1 MNNIKNLNLTQILII
16 ILILFLIYVHF
27 IKKDPVIEGMAN
39 VSGVTYEALQSL
51 ASMYKEGKLKVSD
64 LEVTGNTTLHGLTT
78 VKNEL
83 AIVNGG
89 GIFGTHFNHQN
100 KGGTYI
106 RGTFIN
112 LDKAYNTDGK
122 IYINGDL
129 NVSGISNINGLTVKE
144 NANFNKVLNVHDR
157 LWAKNRIDTGVLQLN
172 NKIRFETANPQGH
185 GDVLKLISKHHS
197 KNYLL
202 LGPQNSGD
210 GYHITLGQGKAYY
223 FNKEGRIYGGNRD
236 DRIWG

>member
-1 MNNIKNLNLTQILII
+1 MKFTLDLYIAVILTII
-16 ILILFLIYVHF
+16 SLLMIYNF

-144 NANFNKVLNVHDR
+144 NARFNKVLDVHDR
-157 LWAKNRIDTGVLQLN
+157 LWVKNRIDTGVLELN
-172 NKIRFETANPQGH
+172 NKITFETVNPQGH
-185 GDVLKLISKHHS
+185 GDVLKLISRHNSSNH
-197 KNYLL
+197 LL
-202 LGPQNSGD
+202 LGPQNGGA
-210 GYHITLGQGKAYY
+210 GYHIALGQGKAYY

>member
-1 MNNIKNLNLTQILII
+1 MKFTLDLYIAVILTII
-16 ILILFLIYVHF
+16 SLLMIYNF

-144 NANFNKVLNVHDR
+144 NANFNKVLNVHVLNVHDR
-157 LWAKNRIDTGVLQLN
+157 LWAKNRIDTKALKVRGGKLEVTNILN
-172 NKIRFETANPQGH
+172 KPLVWI
-185 GDVLKLISKHHS
+185 
-197 KNYLL
+197 
-202 LGPQNSGD
+202 D
-210 GYHITLGQGKAYY
+210 GAVGTHKKVFHIEDNAKGGAALEMYSNGEMVSRRYHK
-223 FNKEGRIYGGNRD
+223 
-236 DRIWG
+236 W